1 MKFIRRPD
9 LDPHT
14 RIHIVRLAWLH
25 QGVYG
30 KMTQIAKS
38 YQISRTFLY
47 QLLLMANLQLETLF
61 SDEKL
66 LFQKDHQH
74 LDQLLLLLRLE
85 GKCSLLSISA
95 ILKALEYHP
104 NSVGYLSQFF
114 QSAGQMLPSTLLMP
128 SKKLVFYLSDEI
140 FALHV
145 PILLTIDARST
156 TILNIELASD
166 RSAET
171 WRAHFDTLT
180 EHQFCSLGM
189 ASDRGLGLVA
199 GYQAA
204 CDMALWVADYF
215 HEFRDLFEVLHQLE
229 RKAYAAIV
237 KEHDAAQ
244 KFAHAKGE
252 SNLAKRLQQYDT
264 AHHAC
269 EQAIALYDQL
279 AILLHLLRE
288 ALYLCSPH
296 GRLRTVANV
305 CSELRLLLE
314 MIADLDCAAIT
325 KTLKPIYTHI
335 DDIVVPFKQVEAIA
349 TALRAVVPHDA
360 LEFLVLAWHHAHCVY
375 QAGSKQKAYHQR
387 ERDFWLACAEG
398 LLGDA
403 FDTLKALV
411 FDQLDSI
418 VRASSLVEMVN
429 SLIRPYLNSC
439 KGQIT
444 QETLNL
450 IMFYHNHR
458 RYKSG
463 KRQGKAPL
471 ELLIGKSLEAPWW
484 ELLLQQVN
492 TEPGVT
498 DPGTVPSRPPLHLVV
513 NNDAGTDRQT
523 MARGQAIVNPTGA
536 AENHRCQQGSEA
548 A

>member
-1 MKFIRRPD
+1 MKFTRRHD
-9 LDPHT
+9 LEPQT
-14 RIHIVRLAWLH
+14 RIHIVMLAWLH

-30 KMTQIAKS
+30 KMTEIAKA

-66 LFQKDHQH
+66 LFQKDHRH

-85 GKCSLLSISA
+85 GKCSLLSLSS

-114 QSAGQMLPSTLLMP
+114 HSAGQVLPSTLLRP
-128 SKKLVFYLSDEI
+128 SQTWVFYLSDEI
-140 FALHV
+140 FALHA
-145 PILLTIDARST
+145 PILVTIDARST

-171 WRAHFDTLT
+171 WRAHFEALED
-180 EHQFCSLGM
+180 HQFVSLGM

-215 HEFRDLFEVLHQLE
+215 HEFRDLFALRHQLE
-229 RKAYAAIV
+229 RKAYAAIGT
-237 KEHDAAQ
+237 EDDAAH
-244 KFAHAKGE
+244 KFARAKSE
-252 SNLAKRLQQYDT
+252 ANLAKRLHQYDT

-269 EQAIALYDQL
+269 EQAMALYDQL
-279 AILLHLLRE
+279 ALLLHLLRE
-288 ALYLCSPH
+288 ALQLCSPH
-296 GRLRTVANV
+296 GSLRTVENV
-305 CSELRLLLE
+305 RSEL
-314 MIADLDCAAIT
+314 
-325 KTLKPIYTHI
+325 
-335 DDIVVPFKQVEAIA
+335 DDILVPFKQVEVVAA
-349 TALRAVVPHDA
+349 ELRFVVPHEA
-360 LEFLVLAWHHAHCVY
+360 LDFLVLAWHHEHLGD
-375 QAGSKQKAYHQR
+375 QSGSKKKRYHQS

-398 LLGDA
+398 LLGNE

-411 FDQLDSI
+411 FDKLDTI

-429 SLIRPYLNSC
+429 ALIRPYLNSC

-463 KRQGKAPL
+463 KRQG
-471 ELLIGKSLEAPWW
+471 
-484 ELLLQQVN
+484 
-492 TEPGVT
+492 
-498 DPGTVPSRPPLHLVV
+498 
-513 NNDAGTDRQT
+513 
-523 MARGQAIVNPTGA
+523 
-536 AENHRCQQGSEA
+536 
-548 A
+548 